1 MKVSVCIPTYNQA
14 QYLALAVR
22 SAYNQTV
29 APSEIIIQDDCSTD
43 NTAEILQELA
53 KEIAVLK
60 IIRQPKNVGIS
71 KNTDECLRRATGE
84 FIVRLDSDD
93 LLTPSYIEK
102 LSALLVS
109 HPEAAYAHGA
119 IQEIDQHG
127 SYLRQ
132 RLLIRPSG
140 FQKSE
145 DALLASKKG
154 YRVAANIIMFRR
166 AALEAVNYNTGRPN
180 SAEDFH
186 LSAALAAAGFGN
198 IYLDEIL
205 AFYRVWSDAGK
216 MRQRRKML
224 EIDGVRKVFEE
235 VLEPAYQKRGWNT
248 TQLYK
253 ERANFAGALSDCL
266 GSDVYTAQEK
276 SELAEALNQLSSSKR
291 AQLFAWAHMNGF
303 GVVLSSYSDFITSLK
318 STFKKYRRGLRQSNI
333 PHPI

>member
-1 MKVSVCIPTYNQA
+1 MKVSVCIPTYNQS

-22 SAYNQTV
+22 SAFNQTV
-29 APSEIIIQDDCSTD
+29 APSEIIILDDCSTD
-43 NTAEILQELA
+43 NTAEILKELE
-53 KEIAVLK
+53 KEIPVLK
-60 IIRQPKNVGIS
+60 NFRQPKNVGIS
-71 KNTDECLRRATGE
+71 KNTDECLRKATGE

-93 LLTPSYIEK
+93 ILAPSYIEK
-102 LSALLVS
+102 LSALLVR

-119 IQEIDQHG
+119 IQEIDEHG
-127 SYLRQ
+127 NFLRQ
-132 RLLIRPSG
+132 RLLIRQSG

-216 MRQRRKML
+216 VRQRRKML

-235 VLEPAYQKRGWNT
+235 VLEPAYKKRGWNI

-253 ERANFAGALSDCL
+253 ERANFAGVLSDCL

-276 SELAEALNQLSSSKR
+276 SELAEALNLLSSSKR
-291 AQLFAWAHMNGF
+291 AQMFAWAHMNGF
-303 GVVLSSYSDFITSLK
+303 GSILSSYSDLMTALK
-318 STFKKYRRGLRQSNI
+318 ATFKKYRRGLRQSDI
-333 PHPI
+333 PNPI